1 MTKPRAGELLELI
14 ARIYLPQPPAAM
26 VRHGLTAIS
35 SDPTFTAGVR
45 IGTGDRIRG
54 VGSAFPLPEVH
65 RWERRKVDRVFLGT
79 DTDALNSAA
88 DRILGSHQERSGNS
102 RKPSGAGPF
111 DLRHLVVVVPGRRVV
126 RRLRRLLVELARRQ
140 ARGLIPPRIT
150 TPGHLEQ
157 TVAPPTDPMA
167 TPLEERIAWLQALR
181 SSAPDILATIGL
193 EPEMLK
199 APVLLPLVNLLSRL
213 CSDLRRDGITLGAA
227 AELAASQDP
236 QAALRLRAVENIEA
250 KRSANLQRRGVT
262 DSGTFSAPPISE
274 DLQVILI
281 GILELPARMRQWLD
295 QHCQAQAWIDA
306 DAGAA
311 DLYDEFGCPIPEQ
324 WESRPCPQFNDPI
337 FSDDPRS
344 LTAALIDRIHQ
355 HSSIKSVDEVTIGLV
370 DEKLSPWLVE
380 GFRRSQIPLHIAAG
394 TPHHETSCGRL
405 LADLRS
411 TVDTLSSHGVSALAR
426 HPSVHRELP
435 LEKNSRGRV
444 LDPIES
450 IDRWS
455 TRRQPVLATDS
466 GAPAAV
472 RHICKAIEPLRTE
485 SGNCSLRIEQ
495 LIQCLRDL
503 VGVDDLGQPALPE
516 QGRENLIEAVNQLSH
531 IDQHADDPLS
541 GLDVVSLL
549 ADLLEETPNPD
560 RHENIGIDV
569 LGWLELPLD
578 SAGLLLLTGAT
589 EGRLSPAP
597 TGNPLLPHGLREE
610 LGMSGPRQISAR
622 DTHLLHTLLDGRREV
637 VIAMCSRDG
646 EGNPLLP
653 SRLLLQGSD
662 GIDHLARFLD
672 KYKRDRFYLPET
684 GSESFSPESLG
695 PPRGVVLAP
704 PDTIAITALSDWLE
718 DPVLFQMNQVLGN
731 RDCHDRDHQLNRLD
745 FGTMIHW
752 VLERFGKNPDLRDLT
767 DEEQIRESLHLLL
780 DRYRNDK
787 IADPARSA
795 VLVQLEQARVRL
807 DAWAHVQA
815 QQRALGWQLVAAEV
829 SLDADLCR
837 IQTSSGE
844 MGLSGRIDRIDY
856 HPEQQRWRL
865 LDYKTGDNA
874 RDPEKDHRR
883 GPLNNKTWIKLQL
896 PLYRLFAPQLE
907 IDGITLSADAEVGFF
922 LLPASTDRTR
932 IEIANWSEE
941 DFEQA
946 RIHTQAAIEG
956 ILTGTDELLTVL
968 KSPWRR
974 ALAGVVVESAAR
986 LDGITDSEEETE

>member
-1 MTKPRAGELLELI
+1 M
-14 ARIYLPQPPAAM
+14 
-26 VRHGLTAIS
+26 
-35 SDPTFTAGVR
+35 
-45 IGTGDRIRG
+45 
-54 VGSAFPLPEVH
+54 
-65 RWERRKVDRVFLGT
+65 DRVFLGT
-79 DTDALNSAA
+79 DGDALKSAA
-88 DRILGSHQERSGNS
+88 DRILGSHQQRSDGI
-102 RKPSGAGPF
+102 RAPSATGPF
-111 DLRHLVVVVPGRRVV
+111 DLRHLVVVVPGRRVI
-126 RRLRRLLVELARRQ
+126 RRLRRLLVEQ
-140 ARGLIPPRIT
+140 ARQQGRGLLPPRIT

-157 TVAPPTDPMA
+157 TVAATPKAMA

-193 EPEMLK
+193 EPEMLE
-199 APVLLPLVNLLSRL
+199 APALLPLVKLLSRL
-213 CSDLRRDGITLGAA
+213 CSDLRRDGITLGTA
-227 AELAASQDP
+227 AELAAAQDP
-236 QAALRLRAVENIEA
+236 QAALRLRAVESIEA

-281 GILELPARMRQWLD
+281 GILELPVRMRQWLD
-295 QHCQAQAWIDA
+295 QHCQTQAWIDA
-306 DAGAA
+306 DEGAA
-311 DLYDEFGCPIPEQ
+311 DLYDDFGCPVPEQ
-324 WESRPCPQFNDPI
+324 WQARPCPQFDDPI

-355 HSSIKSVDEVTIGLV
+355 HSSVKSVDEVTIGLV
-370 DEKLSPWLVE
+370 DADLTPWLVE

-405 LADLRS
+405 LRDLRS
-411 TVDTLSSHGVSALAR
+411 VIDTLSSHSVAGLAR
-426 HPSVHRELP
+426 HPSVHRSLP
-435 LEKNSRGRV
+435 REENNKGRV

-472 RHICKAIEPLRTE
+472 HHICKAIEPLRTGA
-485 SGNCSLRIEQ
+485 GNCSQRIEQ

-503 VGVDDLGQPALPE
+503 VGVDDLGQPALGEP
-516 QGRENLIEAVNQLSH
+516 GRENLIEAVNQLSH
-531 IDQHADDPLS
+531 IVQYADDPLS

-549 ADLLEETPNPD
+549 VDLLEETPVPD
-560 RHENIGIDV
+560 RHDSTGINV
-569 LGWLELPLD
+569 LGWLELPFD
-578 SAGLLLLTGAT
+578 GAGLLLLTGVT

-597 TGNPLLPHGLREE
+597 TGDPLLPHGVREE
-610 LGMSGPRQISAR
+610 LGLPGPRQRYAR

-637 VIAMCSRDG
+637 VVAMCSRDG

-672 KYKRDRFYLPET
+672 KHKRTRFHLPET
-684 GSESFSPESLG
+684 GSESSSPESLG

-704 PDTIAITALSDWLE
+704 PDTVSITALSDWLE
-718 DPVLFQMNQVLGN
+718 DPVLFQMNQVLGH
-731 RDCHDRDHQLNRLD
+731 RDCHDRDRQLNRLD
-745 FGTMIHW
+745 FGTLVHW
-752 VLERFGKNPDLRDLT
+752 VLERFGKNSDLRDLT
-767 DEEQIRESLHLLL
+767 DEEQIGESLHLLL
-780 DRYRNDK
+780 DRYRHDN

-807 DAWAHVQA
+807 DAWARVQA

-837 IQTSSGE
+837 IQVPGGE

-856 HPEQQRWRL
+856 HPEQDRWRL

-874 RDPEKDHRR
+874 KDPEKDHRK
-883 GPLNNKTWIKLQL
+883 GPVNNKTWIKLQL

-907 IDGITLSADAEVGFF
+907 IDGGPVSADAEVGFF
-922 LLPASTDRTR
+922 LLPASTDHTR
-932 IEIANWSEE
+932 IEIASWSEE

-946 RIHTQAAIEG
+946 RIHTQDAIEG
-956 ILTGTDELLTVL
+956 ILAGTDELLTVL

-974 ALAGVVVESAAR
+974 ALAGVMVESAAR
-986 LDGITDSEEETE
+986 LDGITDSEEEVE